1 MTAVRLLTQLLRM
14 KGFRAT
20 WFEIQPRKKE
30 IHVGVKPH
38 KTGCRCLKCD
48 RRGKI
53 VHILKDCREWRDV
66 VLCGMRVIFVY
77 NPKEIECD
85 IHGRGQEKIPW
96 ADSFERVTYRF
107 EYVMLSL
114 CQMMTQLAAAELLHI
129 AKSTLSDLLHRA
141 IKRLREG
148 HRIRALKS
156 IGIDEISYCKGK
168 KYATVVYDL
177 DRHCVVWIGKGKGR
191 ETIDSFFSQELS
203 SYQRARIQRASCDMS
218 RAYIGAI
225 KAHCPNAVLVLDHFH
240 ITKALI
246 AAVDE
251 VRKEEWRTA
260 DKSDRLTLKG
270 LRWLLFRHSSNRTKG
285 HTRRLNQLKKSNRR
299 IHRAWVLKDEF
310 EKFWDYKYR
319 GSAETFLR
327 GWMTAALKSRLQ
339 PLKDFVNTLKDHM
352 EYVIA
357 YIKTPI
363 TNAVGEGLNR
373 VIRIVKNRASG
384 FRSLDA
390 FSDIIYLTVGDLD
403 IPGQIPVHFR
413 TL

>member
-1 MTAVRLLTQLLRM
+1 MTAERLLTRLLRM
-14 KGFRAT
+14 KGFRVT
-20 WFEIQPRKKE
+20 WFEICPRKKE

-38 KTGCRCLKCD
+38 KTGCRCTECD

-53 VHILKDCREWRDV
+53 VTVLKECREWRDII
-66 VLCGMRVIFVY
+66 LCGMLVIFYY
-77 NPKEIECD
+77 NPKEIECET
-85 IHGRGQEKIPW
+85 HGRRQEKIPW
-96 ADSFERVTYRF
+96 ADAFERVTYRF
-107 EYVMLSL
+107 EYVMLAL

-129 AKSTLSDLLHRA
+129 AKSTLSDLLHRS

-148 HRIRALKS
+148 HRIRGLKS

-191 ETIDSFFSQELS
+191 ETIDAFFQQELS
-203 SYQRARIQRASCDMS
+203 AYQRSAVRRASCDMS
-218 RAYIGAI
+218 QAYIGAI

-240 ITKALI
+240 ITKALL

-251 VRKEEWRTA
+251 VRKEEWRKA
-260 DKSDRLTLKG
+260 DKSEKVALKG

-285 HTRRLNQLKKSNRR
+285 HTRTLNRLKRSNGR

-310 EKFWDYKYR
+310 EKFWTYSYR
-319 GSAETFLR
+319 GSAETFLK

-339 PLKDFVNTLKDHM
+339 PLRDFVKTLKDHM

-363 TNAVGEGLNR
+363 SNAVGEGLNR

-390 FSDIIYLTVGDLD
+390 FSDIIYLTVGDVD
-403 IPGQIPVHFR
+403 IPGQIPAHFR